1 MYNIKSKTIKS
12 NPQLIDYYQYLN
24 NDSKNRACVCPPV
37 VEKSFSSQ
45 TNYANISNNQRIA
58 NILTSS
64 VGGRTQFGNSNEI
77 FLSTNS
83 NNSIN
88 YNNYNN
94 YILGLGP
101 RNKF

>member
-24 NDSKNRACVCPPV
+24 NDSKNLACVCQPV

-64 VGGRTQFGNSNEI
+64 VGGRIQFGNSNGI